1 MKRILITGANSFVGT
16 NIERWLMR
24 QPDCYQVDTVDTMND
39 AWKQAD
45 FSWYDVVFHVAG
57 IAHVDPKPEMAPLY
71 YKVNRDL
78 AIEVATWARDHG
90 VKQFIYMSSGIVY
103 KVSKSLKG
111 DVRTPETIPN
121 PNDFYGDS
129 KLQAERGVVNV
140 NLNADGNPN
149 PNGNDDL
156 NGNDNDNLNGNL
168 DGDDNLNADVNL
180 NLNPN
185 PNLNLDGNL
194 YGDGM
199 KVCIL
204 RPPMIYGPGS
214 KGNFLRLGWLATK
227 TPVFPEWHN
236 KRSML
241 YIDNLAEFVRQI
253 IDREMSGTFFPQ
265 NAELVD
271 TVEIVKYFAKK
282 YHHRIWIS
290 RIFNPLVWL
299 ASFFLPQVPKMFA
312 DCYYVPEMSKYE
324 FDYQIVSFEDSLKRL
339 EITDANRRMK

>member
-16 NIERWLMR
+16 NVERWLMR
-24 QPDCYQVDTVDTMND
+24 QPDCYHVDTVDTMND

-45 FSWYDVVFHVAG
+45 FSRYDVVFHVAG

-78 AIEVATWARDHG
+78 AIEVAKCARDKG

-111 DVRTPETIPN
+111 DVRTPETLPN

-129 KLQAERGVVNV
+129 KLQAESGVVNV
-140 NLNADGNPN
+140 NLNAEVN
-149 PNGNDDL
+149 PNGN
-156 NGNDNDNLNGNL
+156 
-168 DGDDNLNADVNL
+168 VNV
-180 NLNPN
+180 NPN
-185 PNLNLDGNL
+185 PNLN
-194 YGDGM
+194 GDGM
-199 KVCIL
+199 NVCIL

-339 EITDANRRMK
+339 EITDANKRMK